1 MHTIGPNHP
10 VGGDLTGSLTRPE
23 LRDSQRLHIGGDI
36 FAPRFPVVQAK
47 QGIQGVPGNS
57 GGTPP
62 GAYWIN
68 INGGLITLPAN
79 AVERPMQQAGTLTR
93 CMVFTKGGVGSCTIK
108 VYKANIS
115 THYPPVSG
123 DDITGGANVVLTS
136 GSVHDDASLSGWTK
150 TYVAGDIFLFTL
162 ASSSVFTSIGISLL
176 S

>member
-10 VGGDLTGSLTRPE
+10 VGGDLKGPLGSPE
-23 LRDSQRLHIGGDI
+23 LRDSMRLRIGQDI
-36 FAPRFPVVQAK
+36 FGPRTGIVVGKA
-47 QGIQGVPGNS
+47 GIQGIPGNS

-68 INGGLITLPAN
+68 INGGLITLPTN
-79 AVERPMQQAGTLTR
+79 AVERPIQQAGTLTR
-93 CMVFTKGGVGSCTIK
+93 VLVFTKGGVGSCVINI
-108 VYKANIS
+108 YKANIS

-123 DDITGGANVVLTS
+123 DDITGGANVTIS
-136 GSVHDDASLSGWTK
+136 GGSTHDDASLSGWSK